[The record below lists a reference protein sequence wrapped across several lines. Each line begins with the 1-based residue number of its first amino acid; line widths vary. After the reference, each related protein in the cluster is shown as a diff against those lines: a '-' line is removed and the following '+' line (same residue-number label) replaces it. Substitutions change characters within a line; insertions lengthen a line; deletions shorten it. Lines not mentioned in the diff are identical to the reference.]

1 MLDVLNRP
9 NRGSLIANLCV
20 ALASVL
26 LMNALIFGFGWNIPS
41 DQMRRVWF
49 EPPDYVVGAVW
60 VALFALM
67 AFARWQLNGIT
78 TGQAR
83 RARFWI
89 TFLLVSC
96 LLYPLYSLAIGS
108 VIGGLIGNLWTI
120 ALAVFTI
127 SRVWRV
133 SPVAAYCI
141 APVIVWVTFATFI
154 TLGELGYL

>member
-67 AFARWQLNGIT
+67 AFARWQLNGTT
-78 TGQAR
+78 TGQA
-83 RARFWI
+83 
-89 TFLLVSC
+89 
-96 LLYPLYSLAIGS
+96 SLAIGS

-133 SPVAAYCI
+133 SPIAAYCI

-154 TLGELGYL
+154 TRGELGYL